1 MSGASLVGVYA
12 AAPRLDPRL
21 LAAIARIDDSSL
33 PIADTYRR
41 CRSVAA
47 DLGIPRPSYERV
59 RIHVNEVRRRRERA
73 RAARETILAVALHQ
87 KPVDALYEI
96 LE

>member
-1 MSGASLVGVYA
+1 MSDANLVDVYA

-21 LAAIARIDDSSL
+21 LDAIAQIDDSSL

-47 DLGIPRPSYERV
+47 DLGIPRPSYDRFV
-59 RIHVNEVRRRRERA
+59 FM
-73 RAARETILAVALHQ
+73 
-87 KPVDALYEI
+87 
-96 LE
+96 

>member
-1 MSGASLVGVYA
+1 
-12 AAPRLDPRL
+12 

-59 RIHVNEVRRRRERA
+59 RVHVKEVRRQRERA
-73 RAARETILAVALHQ
+73 RVARETILDVLLHQRPIDALH
-87 KPVDALYEI
+87 EI
-96 LE
+96 D